1 MLTEKEK
8 KELQQK
14 IQSNTHEAYVVS
26 FEEMDA
32 IIKSSPKGQKAS
44 VQAAWQKI
52 KGKVGVGASYYASAD
67 DAVTMAKLI
76 GDLGGVGARAY
87 IKS

>member
-14 IQSNTHEAYVVS
+14 IQSNKHEVYVVS

-32 IIKSSPKGQKAS
+32 IIKYSPKGNKPT

-52 KGKVGVGASYYASAD
+52 KGKVCVGASYYASAD

-76 GDLGGVGARAY
+76 GDWGE
-87 IKS
+87 

>member
-14 IQSNTHEAYVVS
+14 IQSNKHEVYVVS
-26 FEEMDA
+26 FEEMDG
-32 IIKSSPKGQKAS
+32 IIKSSPKGNKPT

-52 KGKVGVGASYYASAD
+52 KGKVGVGASY
-67 DAVTMAKLI
+67 
-76 GDLGGVGARAY
+76 
-87 IKS
+87 